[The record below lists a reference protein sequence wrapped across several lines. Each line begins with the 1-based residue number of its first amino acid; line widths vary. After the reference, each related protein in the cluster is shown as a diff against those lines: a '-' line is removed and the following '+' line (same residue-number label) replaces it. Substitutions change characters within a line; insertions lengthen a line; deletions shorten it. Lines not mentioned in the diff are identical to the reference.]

1 MKKILYMMI
10 GAISGMV
17 LGFMLGLL
25 LGAFIGGNFMMDF
38 EFNGVRGYEA
48 VGQIGAFLGA
58 FFGAGSGGALALRL
72 FRKRLERSR
81 K

>member
-1 MKKILYMMI
+1 MKKVLYMMI

-38 EFNGVRGYEA
+38 EINGVRGYEA

-58 FFGAGSGGALALRL
+58 LLGVGSGGALALRL